1 METIFRVY
9 HDDNQLDVVEII
21 SYKLKEFGL
30 TIKELDGGDGWD
42 EYEIV
47 KIEKV

>member
-1 METIFRVY
+1 LFFVKFITQAKDLCVFF
-9 HDDNQLDVVEII
+9 DG

>member
-21 SYKLKEFGL
+21 SY
-30 TIKELDGGDGWD
+30 ELH
-42 EYEIV
+42 IS
-47 KIEKV
+47 